1 MRHISKILLAV
12 FVVGLISC
20 EKTTIKETP
29 LKLWYK
35 QPATDWQSE
44 ALPIGNGYT
53 GAMFF
58 GDIEEQIQFSEESLW
73 AGGPNA
79 HPDYKGGLRKGAWE
93 NLEEIRQLIDE
104 GKLKEAHQLTKGN
117 MTGVTHKTEGSN
129 QKWGDY
135 GSQQPMGD
143 LFVKT
148 IGIEKMENYHR
159 ELDISNAIGKVSF
172 TSNGTQHQRQFFAN
186 YPKNVLCYSFT
197 NNNNSG
203 ETYQIRFKSP
213 HITVSETFENNTLT
227 FNGKLQDNGLAFET
241 CFKIDVHGGT
251 ATYKNGEL
259 EVENCKKLDIIH
271 VAATAY
277 KNEYPLYSGNNF
289 KAENAKKLAAVS
301 TMKFDELYK
310 EHQEDYQQLF
320 NRVKFTLGDDEY
332 RDSIATDIRL
342 NERDNG
348 IVDNSLEALFFQ
360 YCRYLIISSSR
371 PGTMPMHL
379 QGKWNHRVNP
389 AWACDYHMNI
399 NEQMLYWP
407 VEATNLSESH
417 LPLFDYMQSLVEPGS
432 ITAKEFYNTRGWTV
446 ATMNNAYGYT
456 SPGWGIPWGHFP
468 AGAVWLCQHL
478 WEHFQFTQDTVF
490 LSEVALPMM
499 KGASLFWVD
508 YLTED
513 KEGNLVS
520 SPSYSPEHGGIS
532 GGASMDHQIAW
543 DVLNNTI
550 KAYQMLEIKDEIVD
564 DFVKTRDQILEPQIG
579 SWGQLQE
586 WKEDVDDPK
595 STHRHLSH
603 MFALHPGNQISLLK
617 TPKLAEAA
625 MVSINARGDGGTG
638 WSLAWKT
645 NMWARL
651 KDGNRAY
658 KLFNRLLQ
666 PAGKQTEGYRS
677 GIYPNMLCT
686 HPPFQLDG
694 NMGGCAGMTEMLL
707 QSHAGL
713 IELLPALP
721 DAWSSGS
728 LTGLKARGGY
738 EVSIEWKDGKL
749 LNAEIEAHKSGN
761 CKVYYADKLM
771 SKEMDAGEKWVLN
784 F

>member
-1 MRHISKILLAV
+1 MRNIIKAILVIFTIGIVACSK
-12 FVVGLISC
+12 
-20 EKTTIKETP
+20 KTESDN
-29 LKLWYK
+29 LRLWYN
-35 QPATDWQSE
+35 QPANDWMTE

-79 HPDYKGGLRKGAWE
+79 HPGYNGGLREGAWE
-93 NLEEIRQLIDE
+93 NLEEIRRLINE
-104 GKLKEAHQLTKGN
+104 GNLQEAHQLTKET
-117 MTGVTHKTEGSN
+117 MTGVTHKSEKSN
-129 QKWGDY
+129 QQWGDY

-148 IGIEKMENYHR
+148 LGIKQMDNYQR
-159 ELDISNAIGKVSF
+159 ELDISNAIGRVSF
-172 TSNGTQHQRQFFAN
+172 SSNGTQHRRQFFAN
-186 YPKNVLCYSFT
+186 YPQNVLCYSFS
-197 NNNNSG
+197 NDNVSG
-203 ETYQIRFKSP
+203 ETYQIRFGSP
-213 HITVSETFENNTLT
+213 HVTVSEIFEDNTLV
-227 FNGKLQDNGLAFET
+227 FNGKVQDNGLAFET
-241 CFKIDVHGGT
+241 CFKINAHDGNV
-251 ATYKNGEL
+251 TYKDGVV
-259 EVENCKKLDIIH
+259 EVRNCKKLEIIH
-271 VAATAY
+271 VAATGY
-277 KNEYPLYSGNNF
+277 KNEYPHYSGNDF
-289 KAENAKKLAAVS
+289 KSANAKKLAVVS
-301 TMKFDELYK
+301 TTTLDELYK
-310 EHQEDYQQLF
+310 EHQEDYKQMF
-320 NRVKFTLGDDEY
+320 DRVTFTLGDDAY
-332 RDSIATDIRL
+332 KDSISTDIRL
-342 NERDNG
+342 VERDKG
-348 IVDNSLEALFFQ
+348 TVDNSLESLFFQ

-379 QGKWNHRVNP
+379 QGKWNYKVNP
-389 AWACDYHMNI
+389 SWACDYHMNI

-407 VEATNLSESH
+407 VEVANLAESH
-417 LPLFDYMQSLVEPGS
+417 LPLFDYMQTLVEPGE
-432 ITAKEFYNTRGWTV
+432 ITAREFYNARGWTV

-468 AGAVWLCQHL
+468 AGAAWLCQHL
-478 WEHFQFTQDTVF
+478 WEHFQFSQDTLF

-508 YLTED
+508 YLVVD
-513 KEGNLVS
+513 NDGNLVS

-550 KAYQMLEIKDEIVD
+550 KAYQILGIQDESIDV
-564 DFVKTRDQILEPQIG
+564 FTTTRDQILEPQIG
-579 SWGQLQE
+579 RWGQLQE

-595 STHRHLSH
+595 DTHRHLSH
-603 MFALHPGNQISLLK
+603 MYALHPGNQISLLK

-625 MVSINARGDGGTG
+625 KVSINARGDGGTG

-658 KLFNRLLQ
+658 KLFSRLLQ
-666 PAGKQTEGYRS
+666 PASKKSRGYAS
-677 GIYPNMLCT
+677 GIYLNMLCT

-694 NMGGCAGMTEMLL
+694 NMGGCAGMAEMLL
-707 QSHAGL
+707 QSHTGT

-721 DAWSSGS
+721 ATWNSGS
-728 LTGLKARGGY
+728 VTGIKARGGY
-738 EVSIEWKDGKL
+738 EVSMDWKEGKL
-749 LNAEIEAHKSGN
+749 YKAEIKAHKAGH
-761 CKVYYADKLM
+761 CKVYYSDKLL
-771 SKEMDAGEKWVLN
+771 SKEMDAGEKWVLK